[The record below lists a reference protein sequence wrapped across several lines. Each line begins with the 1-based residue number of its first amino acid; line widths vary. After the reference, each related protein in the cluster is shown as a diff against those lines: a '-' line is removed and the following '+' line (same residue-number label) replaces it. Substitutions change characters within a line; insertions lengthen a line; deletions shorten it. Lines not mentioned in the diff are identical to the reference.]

1 MTDAAPRLTPR
12 WRDLLE
18 LRPHDRDH
26 WAALRVGL
34 ATAVPLLVLWA
45 IGRTDLTMF
54 AVFSAFTAVYGRN
67 FPHLSRLRLQLV
79 AGGAQL
85 LSIALGGAI
94 ALAPSRNLLIIPV
107 AALWAFGCS
116 MLGDRVRWAPPGP
129 LFQVFGL
136 AAVASSPATPARYA
150 AGLVVTVASVA
161 FALLIGYIGRVIWR
175 SGPGRLHNPYTKPI
189 VVPPAAHGVVE
200 HGAMFG
206 AGVLLAGAIPA
217 IIGIGHP
224 YWAMVSALA
233 ALAVPGGYN
242 RVLRATHRFV
252 GTMVGLGIG
261 ALMLAF
267 HPAGLVAI
275 LLMVVL
281 QGAAELFVVRNYSL
295 ALILLTPLV
304 LVMGELGGAP
314 SLGALIWQR
323 GVETFIGVAVAV
335 AIAIF
340 MERKRGRPVRL
351 DSIHL

>member
-1 MTDAAPRLTPR
+1 MTAAARLTPR

-34 ATAVPLLVLWA
+34 ATAVPLIVLWA

-54 AVFSAFTAVYGRN
+54 AVFAVFTAVYGRN

-94 ALAPSRNLLIIPV
+94 ALSPNRTLLVVPI

-116 MLGDRVRWAPPGP
+116 LLGDRVRWAPPGP
-129 LFQVFGL
+129 LFQVFGV
-136 AAVASSPATPARYA
+136 AAIASNATTPAHYGQGLIVA
-150 AGLVVTVASVA
+150 ASSVA
-161 FALLIGYIGRVIWR
+161 FALLIGYAGRLLWR
-175 SGPGRLHNPYTKPI
+175 SAPGRLHNPYTKPI
-189 VVPPAAHGVVE
+189 VIPPAE
-200 HGAMFG
+200 HGAFVHATLFG
-206 AGVLLAGAIPA
+206 VGAFVAGAIPA

-224 YWAMVSALA
+224 YWAMVSAIA

-252 GTMVGLGIG
+252 GTMIGLALG
-261 ALMLAF
+261 ALLLAF
-267 HPAGLVAI
+267 HPAGIVAVVLII
-275 LLMVVL
+275 LL

-304 LVMGELGGAP
+304 LVMGELGGAVP
-314 SLGALIWQR
+314 LGSLIWQR

-335 AIAIF
+335 VIAVVVA
-340 MERKRGRPVRL
+340 RPNVMGPK
-351 DSIHL
+351 